1 MARRPSIDR
10 RALFSM
16 DLLAILRTLRR
27 HWVLILALTVVGGAV
42 GVATAAFDSKTTK
55 SRTFYKAT
63 TTLVVDLTNQ
73 STGASAT
80 PNGFQSLDQVAIYTT
95 TGDVPDLVA
104 KQLGTDESGRQL
116 AEHVITTTNSGTST
130 IAITAAAPTADE
142 ARRTA
147 DTFAVELVAN
157 LDQRGQNAYAQARDR
172 IQGRLDDITKQK
184 NALFAQLIANP
195 PNRDTIQAQYDA
207 LTNQY
212 RITYDSYAS
221 LAAQGP
227 PTSRF
232 QTLQKAEPV
241 PIGKAEYDAR
251 LNLGATAR
259 NNLTGDNGST
269 SDASNSDTILSTSSS
284 SPVSGPVSRGVL
296 GGVLGL
302 LLGVALAVVL
312 QRFDRRIRTR
322 ADAEGAFTLP
332 VLADVPEITKVQQ
345 RDCEIVAATV
355 PLSRVAE
362 AYRAIRSSLLF
373 SRAAMA
379 AAEAGRNDSSRNGT
393 MAGPGGSLFE
403 PAHDE
408 PLVVMITSASPS
420 EGKTSTTAN
429 LAAVFAEAGSSVL
442 VVNCDFRRPTIH
454 RYFGLEDEPRR
465 VHETGIGGVKVVT
478 NVLSDPRSNP
488 AQVVAAQRQVVASAR
503 GRFDVILLD
512 TAPLLTAND
521 AVELV
526 SSADLVLLVARVGVS
541 NVDAA
546 ERSVELLNRLD
557 VPIAGVVL
565 VGAIG
570 ASSDYYYYYQPGRIQ
585 QTGRGPA
592 TAGASAASNGNGS
605 HGIDLDMFVPEPGP
619 ATTAP
624 SD

>member
-1 MARRPSIDR
+1 
-10 RALFSM
+10 M
-16 DLLAILRTLRR
+16 DLLAILRTVRR
-27 HWVLILALTVVGGAV
+27 HWVLILALTVVGAGI
-42 GVATAAFDSKTTK
+42 GVATAALDSKTTK

-73 STGASAT
+73 SASGSPT
-80 PNGFQSLDQVAIYTT
+80 TNGFQSLDQVAIYTT

-130 IAITAAAPTADE
+130 IAITAAAPTADD

-195 PNRDTIQAQYDA
+195 SNRDTIQAQYDA

-221 LAAQGP
+221 LAAEGP

-232 QTLQKAEPV
+232 QTLQKAEPI
-241 PIGKAEYDAR
+241 PIDKGEYDAR
-251 LNLGATAR
+251 LSLGATAR
-259 NNLTGDNGST
+259 NNLTADNDST
-269 SDASNSDTILSTSSS
+269 SSSGSDIISTSSS

-302 LLGVALAVVL
+302 LLGIALAVLL
-312 QRFDRRIRTR
+312 QRLDRRIRTR

-332 VLADVPEITKVQQ
+332 VLADVPEISKAQQ
-345 RDCEIVAATV
+345 RDHEIVAATT

-362 AYRAIRSSLLF
+362 AYRAIRSSVLF

-379 AAEAGRNDSSRNGT
+379 AAEAGRNDASRNGT
-393 MAGPGGSLFE
+393 VARPGGSLFE

-408 PLVVMITSASPS
+408 PLVVMITSASPN

-454 RYFGLEDEPRR
+454 RYFGIEDEPRR
-465 VHETGIGGVKVVT
+465 VHETGIAGVKVVT
-478 NVLSDPRSNP
+478 NVLTDPRSNP

-526 SSADLVLLVARVGVS
+526 SSADMVLLVARVGVS

-546 ERSVELLNRLD
+546 ERSIELLNRLD

-585 QTGRGPA
+585 QFSGAPA
-592 TAGASAASNGNGS
+592 AGASAASNGNGL

-619 ATTAP
+619 AASAS